1 MDLSRSGRTRLIA
14 AAATVVTA
22 AVGSVGTRPDSAW
35 YRRLR
40 KPPWQPPTLAFPVVW
55 TALYGLIGW
64 AGGQALT
71 AEQDEEQRR
80 RLAAVLAADL
90 AVNAGWCWVFFTAR
104 RTGAGLA
111 TIVVLDALN
120 VELVRRAWAA
130 DSRAGKAL
138 LPYTAWSAFATVLNG
153 DIWRRNRGRAL
164 V

>member
-1 MDLSRSGRTRLIA
+1 MTLSRTRLLA
-14 AAATVVTA
+14 AAGTVATAV
-22 AVGSVGTRPDSAW
+22 VGSIGTRPDSSW

-40 KPPWQPPTLAFPVVW
+40 KPSWQPPTLAFPVVW

-64 AGGQALT
+64 AGGQALE
-71 AEQDEEQRR
+71 AEQDEQRR
-80 RLAAVLAADL
+80 TALAAVLAADL

-104 RTGAGLA
+104 RTGAGLV
-111 TIVVLDALN
+111 TIAVLDALN

-130 DSRAGKAL
+130 DRSAGIAL
-138 LPYTAWSAFATVLNG
+138 LPYTAWSAFATVLGG